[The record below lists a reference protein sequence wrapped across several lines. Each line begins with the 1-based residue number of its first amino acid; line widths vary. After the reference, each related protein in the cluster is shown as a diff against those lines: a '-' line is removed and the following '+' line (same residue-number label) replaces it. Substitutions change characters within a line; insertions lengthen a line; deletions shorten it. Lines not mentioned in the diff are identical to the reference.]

1 MGNCE
6 NELKSLES
14 FSEYSRFDMPES
26 SSHRSEHCQDEL
38 PELSSNHH
46 FKSFCSKFT
55 NNYTNIISKWIPNG
69 YNNENCEYLNYWTYS
84 ELISN
89 NFNVDENDISN
100 SRIINDMTKLWN
112 NYNKDFY
119 KDCKFKI
126 YNMSIAHFQHMKQ
139 LYDYSKD
146 YSRIKANHCLDNLQC
161 KPCYCMHI
169 KKVISAFNLVKAACQ
184 SNEGN
189 ELCTL
194 YSSIAENKNPESLL
208 NDMQCTDESVSRFAT
223 GEPSGEVNLG
233 SSLEGSSSRAG
244 LNAGLSILGIS
255 VISFFVMYKFTPF
268 QSWLNTITRGLNR
281 NKYFVVKEEN
291 NEILSYSS
299 ETEDENLQNN
309 ELNLSYNPLL
319 NF

>member
-1 MGNCE
+1 E

-14 FSEYSRFDMPES
+14 FSEYSRFDMHAS
-26 SSHRSEHCQDEL
+26 SSHKSEHCEDEL
-38 PELSSNHH
+38 TELSSNHN
-46 FKSFCSKFT
+46 FRSFCSKFT
-55 NNYTNIISKWIPNG
+55 NNYTNIMSKWAQRV

-84 ELISN
+84 ELINN
-89 NFNVDENDISN
+89 NFNVNKDNLSN
-100 SRIINDMTKLWN
+100 SKIINDMTKLWN

-119 KDCKFKI
+119 KQCKFKI

-146 YSRIKANHCLDNLQC
+146 YSRIKANHCLDNFQC

-169 KKVISAFNLVKAACQ
+169 KKVIGVFNLVKEECQ

-194 YSSIAENKNPESLL
+194 YSSIAENKNPERLL
-208 NDMQCTDESVSRFAT
+208 NDMQCTDEGVSGFAAGGPN
-223 GEPSGEVNLG
+223 GEADLG
-233 SSLEGSSSRAG
+233 SSLEGSPSRAG

-255 VISFFVMYKFTPF
+255 VISFFLMYKFTPL
-268 QSWLNTITRGLNR
+268 QSWLNTVTRRLNG
-281 NKYFVVKEEN
+281 NKYFLGKEET
-291 NEILSYSS
+291 NEMLSYSS
-299 ETEDENLQNN
+299 ETEDANLSNN
-309 ELNLSYNPLL
+309 ELNVSYNPLL